1 MSVVELRSEM
11 SDVCARK
18 PTGKSTAIHQEDH
31 TMARTSNI
39 SRKPS
44 GNARHEPVGQQ
55 NVVSQRRPTDEEI
68 ARRAYEIYL
77 ARGREDGHDVEDW
90 IQAEQELSLGRH

>member
-1 MSVVELRSEM
+1 MARTSHI
-11 SDVCARK
+11 ARK
-18 PTGKSTAIHQEDH
+18 PTGET
-31 TMARTSNI
+31 
-39 SRKPS
+39 
-44 GNARHEPVGQQ
+44 RHEPNSQP
-55 NVVSQRRPTDEEI
+55 NVVVQRRPTDEEI